1 AVAARHYVVVAA
13 VRRMRDA
20 EPPGGRASELAG
32 EGRGDVPLE
41 RAAEG
46 ADARVVQPA
55 AAPGD
60 ALAQAG
66 VDQEPKVA
74 RRDGAARVAGEVPQA
89 QLRAVLQHVAQEET
103 VGVVAQ
109 QRVVPL
115 TRVPGARHEQRRRVA
130 LAVPREPAAAERR
143 PHRLLARAEA

>member
-1 AVAARHYVVVAA
+1 HRPELVPHAELRVDEEERDVGPERVDPVEERAHLLLEDLPRRRRLRLHVDHLAVAARHYVVVAA

-46 ADARVVQPA
+46 ADARVAQPV

-60 ALAQAG
+60 ALDQAG
-66 VDQEPKVA
+66 ADQEPTVA
-74 RRDGAARVAGEVPQA
+74 RRDG
-89 QLRAVLQHVAQEET
+89 
-103 VGVVAQ
+103 
-109 QRVVPL
+109 
-115 TRVPGARHEQRRRVA
+115 
-130 LAVPREPAAAERR
+130 
-143 PHRLLARAEA
+143 